1 MANGEVKLVPLLRQE
16 ATKWLEKGLMAPRH
30 AKRVLQHYGDEGQV
44 PLPKRFAVRATVMAL
59 SGLALVGFALARA
72 AFGASSNVAWWVQV
86 LTGLVLMAVAYGVGF
101 SQLERNDRRG
111 WVLGATVVGLIG
123 FEVSLYSLLKGTGAG
138 NPETLP
144 LFLTGLTA
152 WVLALMLS
160 SNLLL
165 VLSTLLLTAWVAVL
179 GWVHFTGT
187 VWFLVIALLLL
198 LPLTYR
204 LRSRTN
210 LILLGFAL
218 PLWLGLSLKPMFPEI
233 EIFLPLT
240 TVLWGAL
247 WILLGGVAPGPEGSF
262 AESFRY
268 VGLVFF
274 FLGLGMLSLHSLGES
289 LAKTI
294 VAKPHWRSGEGLLLV
309 ITNAILAVVS
319 LLLLLRAWRGSRLTK
334 AEWWALLAAV
344 LSVSVF
350 MIFPQRVPQELA
362 GSLLTD
368 YFFGWTFW
376 FGLLC
381 FVILL
386 GGVIVGYKLG
396 DGFLFYFSLLGVLV
410 FASLHYF
417 DRIWAALPRIFF
429 VYTSG
434 AVLLIAWIILELRA
448 RSSKPEIG
456 A

>member
-1 MANGEVKLVPLLRQE
+1 MANGEVKIVPLLRQE
-16 ATKWLEKGLMAPRH
+16 ARKWLEKGLVAPRH
-30 AKRVLQHYGDEGQV
+30 AERLLRQYGDTAPV
-44 PLPKRFAVRATVMAL
+44 PLPERFAVRATVMAL

-72 AFGASSNVAWWVQV
+72 ALGSSGNIAWWMQV
-86 LTGLVLMAVAYGVGF
+86 VFGLVLMAVAYGVGY
-101 SQLERNDRRG
+101 SQFERSDRRA
-111 WVLGATVVGLIG
+111 WVVGGTVVGLIG
-123 FEVSLYSLLKGTGAG
+123 FVIALYALLEGTGAG
-138 NPETLP
+138 TPETLP
-144 LFLTGLTA
+144 LFLGGLTA

-165 VLSTLLLTAWVAVL
+165 VLSTLLLTGWVAVL

-210 LILLGFAL
+210 LVVLGFAF
-218 PLWLGLSLKPMFPEI
+218 PLWFGLGLKPMFPEV

-240 TVLWGAL
+240 AVLWGAL
-247 WILLGGVAPGPEGSF
+247 WILLGAVAPGPEGRF
-262 AESFRY
+262 AQSFRY
-268 VGLVFF
+268 VGLIFF

-289 LAKTI
+289 LAKT
-294 VAKPHWRSGEGLLLV
+294 VLAKPDWRSGEGLLLV
-309 ITNAILAVVS
+309 ITNTILAVMS
-319 LLLLLRAWRGSRLTK
+319 LLLLLRARRGSRLSR
-334 AEWWALLAAV
+334 AEWWALLVAV
-344 LSVSVF
+344 VSVCLF

-368 YFFGWTFW
+368 YLFGWTLW
-376 FGLLC
+376 FGILT

-386 GGVIVGYKLG
+386 GGVIVGYRSG
-396 DGFLFYFSLLGVLV
+396 DGFLFYFSLLGVFV
-410 FASLHYF
+410 FAGLHYF
-417 DRIWAALPRIFF
+417 DQIWAALPRIFF

-434 AVLLIAWIILELRA
+434 VVLLLAWIVLELKA